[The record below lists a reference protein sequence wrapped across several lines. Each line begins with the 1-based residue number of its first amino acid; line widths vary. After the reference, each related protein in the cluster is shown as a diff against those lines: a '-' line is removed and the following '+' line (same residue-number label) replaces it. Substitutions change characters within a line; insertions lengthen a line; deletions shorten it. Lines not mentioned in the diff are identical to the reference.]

1 MEVQYQMKKVLSII
15 LAALMLLTVGIPVFA
30 DDSTYTAT
38 FKSASASLPY
48 TDQFGPAYYFVKT
61 ENGVPLFEEDPN
73 GLYYLANDG
82 RYHTREEL
90 IEDTIPVDAT
100 TYSPVRF
107 ATDTP
112 ITLESN
118 TNLSFIVQTN
128 EVYNV
133 ATASVF
139 INGVLAT
146 QNEAGEYVVY
156 VDRDFNIEV
165 KEGNSLLRNHFNV
178 VLTSGE
184 GYSVRTLQGENYRV
198 AYYGDSFRFRVR
210 IASGYSDA
218 DMKVTLVRGENDLA
232 QFLGDDADLLA
243 RISGDSETL
252 SSDGV
257 DSEGCR
263 TYTIKNITSN
273 CKIIVSGVR
282 EKKKA
287 DILTY
292 LKRILKM
299 ILDVFHIDTSFLGLD
314 DVVSLAYYTVNI
326 NENVPAGTDLDYIMI
341 TGTTDPFKMNQFN
354 VMSGESVTI
363 DFVTYD
369 ESVKDRLKVT
379 WDPGNTGGV
388 YSNVWTAK
396 LNRATGK
403 VYYTTTFMIDNIRS
417 TTNVNITLN

>member
-1 MEVQYQMKKVLSII
+1 MKKVLSII
-15 LAALMLLTVGIPVFA
+15 LAALMLLTAAIPVFA

-48 TDQFGPAYYFVKT
+48 TAEFGPAYYFVKT

-82 RYHTREEL
+82 GYHTREEL
-90 IEDTIPVDAT
+90 IEDTIPADAT

-133 ATASVF
+133 ATAAVY
-139 INGVLAT
+139 INGVLASK
-146 QNEAGEYVVY
+146 NEKGEYVVY

-165 KEGNSLLRNHFNV
+165 KEGSSLLRNHYNV

-218 DMKVTLVRGENDLA
+218 DMKVTLIRGENDLA
-232 QFLGDDADLLA
+232 QFLGDDADLLS
-243 RISGDSETL
+243 RISGDAETL

-257 DSEGCR
+257 DAEGCR
-263 TYTIKNITSN
+263 TYTINNITSN

-287 DILTY
+287 DI
-292 LKRILKM
+292 
-299 ILDVFHIDTSFLGLD
+299 
-314 DVVSLAYYTVNI
+314 
-326 NENVPAGTDLDYIMI
+326 E
-341 TGTTDPFKMNQFN
+341 
-354 VMSGESVTI
+354 TI
-363 DFVTYD
+363 GFT
-369 ESVKDRLKVT
+369 DRLK
-379 WDPGNTGGV
+379 
-388 YSNVWTAK
+388 
-396 LNRATGK
+396 TGK
-403 VYYTTTFMIDNIRS
+403 MICAAGNIGCIIAGAGSKDLHNARVYCENIGLAFQVVDDILDITS
-417 TTNVNITLN
+417 TKDVLGKPVGSDIENNKSTYVSLLGSDKAKIYAEELTENAVNAISSYKNSHTLIQLAHYLCNRIY

>member
-1 MEVQYQMKKVLSII
+1 MKKVLSII